1 MIRKA
6 ITENGTVLGM
16 QGGNARITVYR
27 GVPFAAPPVGDLRWR
42 EPQPAADWEG
52 ERPCYIFA
60 PISMQEIPGGDKDN
74 IYTREWHVNSEI
86 PMSEDCL
93 YLNIWTPAVSPEEK
107 LPVLVWFFGGGYQVG
122 YPAEME
128 FDGEALAKRGIVV
141 VSVNYRV
148 GAFGFLAHPLLT
160 AAQPEYPTNFGLLD
174 QQAGLR
180 WVKRNIAA
188 FGGDPDCVSV
198 AGQSAGGGSVMYQIC
213 CRENEG
219 LIHRATAISGVVRDP
234 YGSAFAGNGRTI
246 QDMEKIGADLFD
258 FLGVKTLEEA
268 RAVGA
273 VELRDAYEAF
283 RKGAMALGPCVDGIF
298 NTDDTYR
305 IFADG
310 KALNIP
316 FMAGNTMDE
325 FKAVIPAENDEAFEA
340 KVREIFKE
348 DADRFLSFTEAK
360 VRAANGAYA
369 PVSMIECGLKH
380 MLEEAEEKGRGEK
393 NYYYRFNEDIP
404 GWDHPGN
411 FHSSDLWFFFDNLQK
426 CWRPF
431 TGRHYDLARQM
442 ADYWVNFIKT
452 GDPNGTGSDG
462 RALPEWNPYSKDA
475 AEGMVFDIYG
485 AVPEHEDSAFT
496 RFLTARIQ

>member
-6 ITENGTVLGM
+6 VTENGTVLGM
-16 QGGNARITVYR
+16 QGGNARITVYK
-27 GVPFAAPPVGDLRWR
+27 GVPFAKPPVGELRWR
-42 EPQPAADWEG
+42 EPQPAANWEG
-52 ERPCYIFA
+52 ERPCYLFA
-60 PISMQEIPGGDKDN
+60 PISMQEIPGGNKDN
-74 IYTREWHVNSEI
+74 IYTREWHVNSDI

-107 LPVLVWFFGGGYQVG
+107 LPVLIWIFGGGYQVG

-148 GAFGFLAHPLLT
+148 GAFGFLAHPALT
-160 AAQPEYPTNFGLLD
+160 AAQPAYPTNFGLLD
-174 QQAGLR
+174 QQAGIR

-188 FGGDPDCVSV
+188 FGGDPGAITI

-213 CRENEG
+213 CKDNEG
-219 LIHRATAISGVVRDP
+219 LIQRATAISGVVRDP
-234 YGSAFAGNGRTI
+234 YRSAFAGNGRTI
-246 QDMEKIGADLFD
+246 EDMEKIGADFFT
-258 FLGVKTLEEA
+258 FLGMKTLEEA
-268 RAVGA
+268 RAIDA
-273 VELRDAYEAF
+273 VTLRDSYEAF
-283 RKGAMALGPCVDGIF
+283 RNGAMALGPCVDGVF
-298 NTDDTYR
+298 NTADTYR

-325 FKAVIPAENDEAFEA
+325 FKAAILAEDEAAFVKKAE
-340 KVREIFKE
+340 EIFGE
-348 DADRFLSFTEAK
+348 DADAFLNFPEA
-360 VRAANGAYA
+360 RLRNERGAYA

-380 MLEEAEEKGRGEK
+380 MLTEAEEKGRSAK
-393 NYYYRFNEDIP
+393 SYYYRFNEDIP

-426 CWRPF
+426 CWRPM

-452 GDPNGTGSDG
+452 GDPNGIGSDEL
-462 RALPEWNPYSKDA
+462 ALQPWKPYTKNA
-475 AEGMVFDIYG
+475 GEGMVFDMRGSI
-485 AVPEHEDSAFT
+485 PEHGDSDFK
-496 RFLTARIQ
+496 RFLIEHIS

>member
-6 ITENGTVLGM
+6 VTENGVVRGI

-42 EPQPAADWEG
+42 EPQPAKDWEG
-52 ERPCYIFA
+52 ERCCFEFG
-60 PISMQEIPGGDKDN
+60 PISMQEIPGGNKEN
-74 IYTREWHVNSEI
+74 IYTREWHVNSDI

-93 YLNIWTPAVSPEEK
+93 YLNIWTPAVSPDEK

-122 YPAEME
+122 YTAEME

-160 AAQPEYPTNFGLLD
+160 EAQPDYPTNFGLLD

-188 FGGDPDCVSV
+188 FGGDPEEI
-198 AGQSAGGGSVMYQIC
+198 AIGGQSAGGGSVMYQIT

-219 LIHRATAISGVVRDP
+219 LIKRATPISGVFRDP
-234 YGSAFAGNGRTI
+234 YKSPFAGNGRLLK
-246 QDMEKIGADLFD
+246 DVEKIGEDFFE
-258 FLGVKTLEEA
+258 FLGVKTLQEA
-268 RAVGA
+268 RAIDA
-273 VELRDAYEAF
+273 VTLRDAYEKF

-305 IFADG
+305 LFADG
-310 KALNIP
+310 KGLDIP
-316 FMAGNTMDE
+316 VMAGNTVDE
-325 FKAVIPAENDEAFEA
+325 FKARITAGSREEFLEKAKDCFGEDTDQFLAFSEAQA
-340 KVREIFKE
+340 RG
-348 DADRFLSFTEAK
+348 ADGS
-360 VRAANGAYA
+360 YA
-369 PVSMIECGLKH
+369 PVSIIECALKH
-380 MLEEAEEKGRGEK
+380 MFREGSENGRTAPS
-393 NYYYRFNEDIP
+393 YYYRFDEDIP

-411 FHSSDLWFFFDNLQK
+411 FHSVDLWFFFDNLQK

-452 GDPNGTGSDG
+452 GNPNGLGSDG
-462 RALPEWNPYSKDA
+462 LPLPPWGAYTDKADES
-475 AEGMVFDIYG
+475 MVFDMRG
-485 AVPEHEDSAFT
+485 AFPEHEDSAFKH
-496 RFLTARIQ
+496 FLIDHIS

>member
-6 ITENGTVLGM
+6 KTENGIVLGM

-27 GVPFAAPPVGDLRWR
+27 GVPYAAPPVGDLRWR

-52 ERPCYIFA
+52 ERPCYLFA
-60 PISMQEIPGGDKDN
+60 PISMQEIPGWDKGN
-74 IYTREWHVNSEI
+74 IYTREWHVNSDI

-93 YLNIWTPAVSPEEK
+93 YLNIWTPSVTGDEK

-122 YPAEME
+122 YTAEME

-160 AAQPEYPTNFGLLD
+160 KAQPEHPTNFGLLD

-188 FGGDPDCVSV
+188 FGGDPEEITVG
-198 AGQSAGGGSVMYQIC
+198 GQSAGGGSVMYQITC
-213 CRENEG
+213 KENEG
-219 LIHRATAISGVVRDP
+219 LIKRATPISGVFRDP
-234 YGSAFAGNGRTI
+234 YKSPFAGNGRLLRDI
-246 QDMEKIGADLFD
+246 EKIGEDFFD
-258 FLGVKTLEEA
+258 FLGVKTIEEA
-268 RAVGA
+268 RAIDA
-273 VELRDAYEAF
+273 VTLRDAYENF
-283 RKGAMALGPCVDGIF
+283 RHGAMALGPCVDGIF

-305 IFADG
+305 LFADG
-310 KALNIP
+310 KGLDIP
-316 FMAGNTMDE
+316 VMAGNTVDE
-325 FKAVIPAENDEAFEA
+325 FRARITAASKEEFIEKAKECFG
-340 KVREIFKE
+340 E
-348 DADRFLSFTEAK
+348 DAEQFLEFPEAQA
-360 VRAANGAYA
+360 RGADGSYA
-369 PVSMIECGLKH
+369 PVSIIECALKH
-380 MLEEAEEKGRGEK
+380 MFREGAENGRTAK
-393 NYYYRFNEDIP
+393 CYYYRFDEDIP

-452 GDPNGTGSDG
+452 GDPNGKGSDELE
-462 RALPEWNPYSKDA
+462 LPKWGVYDA
-475 AEGMVFDIYG
+475 EHDESMVFDVRG
-485 AVPEHEDSAFT
+485 AFPEHEDSAFKH
-496 RFLTARIQ
+496 FLIDHIS